1 MEVYFDGNA
10 TTFMSDETIQYMC
23 KWMNLGNVASNHP
36 IAIKSRAM
44 IEDFK
49 NRIFTD
55 YNLRDHELFFTSGGS
70 ESNSFI
76 VSGIVRGYYKKF
88 KSIPHLMISSTEHK
102 SLIMACEQY
111 ASEGF
116 AELTYIPILM
126 IRGRHVADMEFIKT
140 NIKSNTCFIS
150 VMAANNETGAFYNT
164 DDVCK
169 ISSEHNIL
177 SYIDAV
183 QVFGKYRGQNLT
195 DADAFGI
202 SFHKLDGPT
211 GVGAI
216 IIKKPVLKK
225 FDFPSLICGTQ
236 NKGYRGGTENLA
248 GIGGAFHGYIEV
260 MNNINY
266 FRDMDRLK
274 HEMIS
279 GLCKIRDCIFLEN
292 FKEKV
297 PPENSIVI
305 ITPFRSMPNTLLI
318 SITGICG
325 KQLQEILANEGFIVS
340 VGSACN
346 TGSEDYSHVLTA
358 LNIPEELLGQI
369 IRISFVRENTIKEVR
384 VFLKLFK
391 TLLS

>member
-177 SYIDAV
+177 SYIDV
-183 QVFGKYRGQNLT
+183 SDVPKESIKLYWIVNGSRVTVENISYVDTNNNTFIDIINLRS
-195 DADAFGI
+195 I
-202 SFHKLDGPT
+202 WIYP
-211 GVGAI
+211 
-216 IIKKPVLKK
+216 
-225 FDFPSLICGTQ
+225 C
-236 NKGYRGGTENLA
+236 
-248 GIGGAFHGYIEV
+248 
-260 MNNINY
+260 Y
-266 FRDMDRLK
+266 F
-274 HEMIS
+274 
-279 GLCKIRDCIFLEN
+279 
-292 FKEKV
+292 
-297 PPENSIVI
+297 
-305 ITPFRSMPNTLLI
+305 
-318 SITGICG
+318 
-325 KQLQEILANEGFIVS
+325 
-340 VGSACN
+340 
-346 TGSEDYSHVLTA
+346 
-358 LNIPEELLGQI
+358 
-369 IRISFVRENTIKEVR
+369 
-384 VFLKLFK
+384 
-391 TLLS
+391 